1 MPKKLK
7 IGRELGESL
16 TLGIELVVPTLLCAF
31 LGYLAD
37 KNFGTFPVIMIIGVF
52 LGAAGGFWN
61 VVKRFIR
68 GRRN

>member
-16 TLGIELVVPTLLCAF
+16 TLGIELVSPTLICAF

-37 KNFGTFPVIMIIGVF
+37 KHFGTFPFVMIAGVF

-61 VVKRFIR
+61 VTKRHLT
-68 GRRN
+68 